1 MSSMTKAAA
10 DAIADEKQRE
20 KLFEVR
26 QGLMELQARVLDDQ
40 MTRIGLVSELDKVK
54 QELAAERTKKAA
66 LDDYE
71 LVELAKEQHGLP
83 LKDRKANSL
92 RVSELQERSG
102 VVGVLQ
108 VESGYG
114 IDQNETRYWCTASR
128 EIRSVRLM
136 RVPCNVRLRFCAR
149 FLRQKQPYL

>member
-1 MSSMTKAAA
+1 MVDLVSIGGVIEAVKALSSMTKAAA

-71 LVELAKEQHGLP
+71 LVELAKG
-83 LKDRKANSL
+83 RMAY
-92 RVSELQERSG
+92 RSKIAKPTHFACPNCRSVQG

-114 IDQNETRYWCTASR
+114 IDQNETRYWCTACKFDLF
-128 EIRSVRLM
+128 V
-136 RVPCNVRLRFCAR
+136 
-149 FLRQKQPYL
+149 